1 MDSVAI
7 LSHLRPGDRVVI
19 DDIQA
24 DESVRRRLHAM
35 GLLRGRQAQL
45 IRRARFGGPLQI
57 RIGSVDLILR
67 RRDADS
73 VHVTPLL

>member
-1 MDSVAI
+1 VDSVAI

>member
-45 IRRARFGGPLQI
+45 IRRARFGGPLQV
-57 RIGSVDLILR
+57 RVGSVDLILR

>member
-1 MDSVAI
+1 VDSVAI

-24 DESVRRRLHAM
+24 EESVRRRLHAM

-45 IRRARFGGPLQI
+45 IRRARFGGPLQV
-57 RIGSVDLILR
+57 RVGSVDLILR

>member
-1 MDSVAI
+1 VDSVAI

-45 IRRARFGGPLQI
+45 IRRARFGGPLQV
-57 RIGSVDLILR
+57 RVGSVDLILR